1 MKKILYIVFAGYLI
15 TSCSGLPIQT
25 KAEAFPGMYDDRKPL
40 SVLVIP
46 AINNTTAAEATDYF
60 NVTITEPLSN
70 VGYYTMPVEIVKD
83 IFLHEGIV
91 DSTMIKGLPTAVF
104 KKNFGA
110 DAVLFVTINKWEKN
124 YIIISGN
131 VTVSMDYV
139 MLSTETNEI
148 IWQYS
153 ATQVVNTSAE
163 SSGFLIADL
172 ISTAITTATTDY
184 VPIAKQVN
192 YQAFVALPHGGYSTQ
207 HGLDRDQNI
216 STILKDAALE
226 EDL

>member
-83 IFLHEGIV
+83 IFLNEGIV
-91 DSTMIKGLPTAVF
+91 DSTMIKGLPTAVS

-110 DAVLFVTINKWEKN
+110 F
-124 YIIISGN
+124 
-131 VTVSMDYV
+131 
-139 MLSTETNEI
+139 
-148 IWQYS
+148 
-153 ATQVVNTSAE
+153 
-163 SSGFLIADL
+163 
-172 ISTAITTATTDY
+172 
-184 VPIAKQVN
+184 P
-192 YQAFVALPHGGYSTQ
+192 
-207 HGLDRDQNI
+207 
-216 STILKDAALE
+216 
-226 EDL
+226 